1 MATATNTLVQ
11 SNKQNVSFGS
21 YAKSEKAQQGL
32 MAYIPDQKER
42 AMFTSA
48 IVGAVASNP
57 TIATCTNESIMSAG
71 LKCMNYGF
79 LPGGETGDVYLIPFG
94 DRCTVMLGY
103 KGLVRLAQ
111 RSGRVRTLNM
121 DVVRKGQTV
130 VKDFLTGDI
139 AITGVPESP
148 DAEAIGYFAFIRLS
162 GSGFEKAEYMTKA
175 EAIAHA
181 KKYAKSKF
189 DPAILERYEQYM
201 QTGEGMTQKEA
212 ESLGVYY
219 QHFDTMAQKNVMLR
233 LLKRWAPLSVTE
245 QRMLAE
251 DENPGEAFD
260 MPGFESQPEQPDSVA
275 EPVTTGASANRVKRP
290 KDVTPAGDAAGDDF
304 FN

>member
-11 SNKQNVSFGS
+11 STKQNVPFGS

-94 DRCTVMLGY
+94 DKCTVILGY
-103 KGLVRLAQ
+103 KGLIRLAQ

-121 DVVRKGQTV
+121 DVVRKGQNV

-139 AITGVPESP
+139 VITGVPESP

-162 GSGFEKAEYMTKA
+162 GSGFEKAEYMTRP

-181 KKYAKSKF
+181 KKYAKTKF
-189 DPAILERYEQYM
+189 DPEVLERYEKYM
-201 QTGEGMTQKEA
+201 ETGEGMTQKEA
-212 ESLGVYY
+212 EGLGVYY
-219 QHFDTMAQKNVMLR
+219 QHFDLMAQKNVMLR

-251 DENPGEAFD
+251 DENPGDAFD
-260 MPGFESQPEQPDSVA
+260 MPGFESKPEQPDSVA
-275 EPVTTGASANRVKRP
+275 EPVAAGTSGNRVRKP